1 MSYIPQRDRLL
12 IKNLLRGDVVVN
24 NILVVS
30 LLLIIVFFSLQSN
43 AFLTASNFS
52 VILTNYA
59 AIGVVV
65 AVMAILV
72 IAGHVDL
79 SVGSNI
85 GFSGTLT
92 ALSITTWGA
101 PPSIAMLIGLIA
113 GAVTGAVNGVL
124 CGILRFSPIIVTLG
138 MLSLLRGVTLL
149 IYPKEVYG
157 LGDTFFYI
165 GNGRFLGIPV
175 LLWVVAGAFVLSI
188 LFISTTV
195 WGRYVYAI
203 GVNPQAAFLAALP
216 IRGVLFGLYVATG
229 AAAGIAGVLLV
240 ARLDGSSPGSL
251 GLQMELQALTIILLG
266 GVAFAGGRGRILGVV
281 TAWIFLGVLENGLT
295 LLNVSPFVQLV
306 ASGLALM
313 FAASLDAFGT
323 FVAPRMAQR
332 RRVAE
337 QVLAA
342 AKAASRSAS
351 ADPQGAA
358 GATRS
363 HMDTDIQA

>member
-1 MSYIPQRDRLL
+1 MNSISDRYRTSVKKLL
-12 IKNLLRGDVVVN
+12 QGDVVVN

-30 LLLIIVFFSLQSN
+30 LLLVVAFFSSQSS
-43 AFLTASNFS
+43 AFLTVSNFS

-72 IAGHVDL
+72 IAGQVDL

-85 GFSGTLT
+85 GFSGTLA
-92 ALSITTWGA
+92 ALSITTWGV
-101 PPSIAMLIGLIA
+101 PPAAAVLIGIIA
-113 GAVTGAVNGVL
+113 GSATGAVNGLL
-124 CGILRFSPIIVTLG
+124 CGILRFSSIIVTLG

-165 GNGRFLGIPV
+165 GNGQFLGIPV
-175 LLWVVAGAFVLSI
+175 LLWVVGGAFLLSA

-195 WGRYVYAI
+195 WGRYVYAV
-203 GVNPQAAFLAALP
+203 GVNPQAAYLAALP
-216 IRGVLFGLYVATG
+216 IRGLLFSLYVATG
-229 AAAGIAGVLLV
+229 ASAGIAGVLLA

-251 GLQMELQALTIILLG
+251 GLQMELQALTIVLLG

-313 FAASLDAFGT
+313 FAASLDALGT
-323 FVAPRMAQR
+323 FVAPWMVQR
-332 RRVAE
+332 RRVAD

-342 AKAASRSAS
+342 AEVASRSALPDAPG
-351 ADPQGAA
+351 AD
-358 GATRS
+358 ATR
-363 HMDTDIQA
+363 TRK